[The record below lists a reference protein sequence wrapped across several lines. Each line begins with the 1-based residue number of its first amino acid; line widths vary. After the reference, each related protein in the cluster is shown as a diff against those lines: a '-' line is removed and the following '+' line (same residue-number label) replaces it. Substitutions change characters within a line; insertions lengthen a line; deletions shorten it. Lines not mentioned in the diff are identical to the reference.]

1 MKTTGPLAFIS
12 TGLSNFVIYGTQIC
26 LWPFSTELQE
36 QIAEAYIDN
45 LY

>member
-1 MKTTGPLAFIS
+1 MKTTEPLAFIS
-12 TGLSNFVIYGTQIC
+12 TGLSNFVICGTQIC